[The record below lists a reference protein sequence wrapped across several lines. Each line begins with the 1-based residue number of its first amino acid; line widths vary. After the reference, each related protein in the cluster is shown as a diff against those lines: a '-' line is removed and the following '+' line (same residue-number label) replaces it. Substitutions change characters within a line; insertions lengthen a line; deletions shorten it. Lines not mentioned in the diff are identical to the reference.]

1 MGQEDPL
8 SSYSSSLLRGSQLS
22 YRLGQLEHECL
33 PVDEGPR
40 FVKEE
45 GAQMPYMELLLPEIV
60 FPQKQAE
67 GLER

>member
-1 MGQEDPL
+1 MGKEDPL
-8 SSYSSSLLRGSQLS
+8 SSCFSLLGGSQLT
-22 YRLGQLEHECL
+22 YRLGQLECECL
-33 PVDEGPR
+33 PLDEAPR

-45 GAQMPYMELLLPEIV
+45 GAQMPYMDLSLPEIV